1 MSILTSIENI
11 LPIIFIIALG
21 FYLNEKGWFGP
32 DFGGNVSKLVMNIAL
47 PASIFVSV
55 LKYLT
60 LDKLIAVAPGLV
72 YTFGSVILAYIA
84 AFIVVK
90 LFKVRPE
97 RRGTMIN
104 MFANANTIFIGL
116 PLNIALFGDASISYF
131 LVYYITNTVS
141 TWAFGAL
148 LIAQDSK
155 DATRKSS
162 TGFNWRKL
170 LPAPLVGFLIS
181 LIFLLLNIPVP
192 AFATNTLIY
201 VGNIVT
207 PMSLIYIG
215 IVLSKAGLSNINFDR
230 DTILAL
236 LGRYILSPVV
246 MFLLLTLWGSHLP
259 AIEYKTFMVQ
269 AAVPGLAVLPILA
282 NEGNGDVEYAT
293 NVVTTS
299 TLLFVIVIPILV
311 TLLG

>member
-11 LPIIFIIALG
+11 LPIIFIIAIG
-21 FYLNEKGWFGP
+21 FCLSEERWFGP
-32 DFGGNVSKLVMNIAL
+32 GLGGYGSKLVMSIAL
-47 PASIFVSV
+47 RASMFVSF

-60 LDKLIAVAPGLV
+60 LETLSAVARGLV

-90 LFKVRPE
+90 LFKVRPG

-181 LIFLLLNIPVP
+181 LVFLLLNIPVP
-192 AFATNTLIY
+192 AFATNTLTY

-246 MFLLLTLWGSHLP
+246 MFLLLTLWGRHLP
-259 AIEYKTFMVQ
+259 DIVDSNFMVYRY
-269 AAVPGLAVLPILA
+269 VRSLRV
-282 NEGNGDVEYAT
+282 
-293 NVVTTS
+293 
-299 TLLFVIVIPILV
+299 
-311 TLLG
+311 

>member
-90 LFKVRPE
+90 LFKVRPG

-162 TGFNWRKL
+162 TGFNWQKL

-192 AFATNTLIY
+192 AFATNTLTY

>member
-1 MSILTSIENI
+1 
-11 LPIIFIIALG
+11 
-21 FYLNEKGWFGP
+21 
-32 DFGGNVSKLVMNIAL
+32 MNIAL

-90 LFKVRPE
+90 LFKVRPG

-104 MFANANTIFIGL
+104 MFANTIFIGL

-181 LIFLLLNIPVP
+181 LVFLLLNIPVP
-192 AFATNTLIY
+192 AFATNTLTY

-215 IVLSKAGLSNINFDR
+215 IVLSKAGLSSINFDR

-293 NVVTTS
+293 NVITTS

>member
-60 LDKLIAVAPGLV
+60 LDKLIAVALGLV

-90 LFKVRPE
+90 LFKVRPG

-131 LVYYITNTVS
+131 FVYYITNKV
-141 TWAFGAL
+141 F
-148 LIAQDSK
+148 
-155 DATRKSS
+155 
-162 TGFNWRKL
+162 
-170 LPAPLVGFLIS
+170 V
-181 LIFLLLNIPVP
+181 
-192 AFATNTLIY
+192 
-201 VGNIVT
+201 
-207 PMSLIYIG
+207 
-215 IVLSKAGLSNINFDR
+215 
-230 DTILAL
+230 
-236 LGRYILSPVV
+236 PVV
-246 MFLLLTLWGSHLP
+246 CKQFL
-259 AIEYKTFMVQ
+259 EQNQY
-269 AAVPGLAVLPILA
+269 
-282 NEGNGDVEYAT
+282 
-293 NVVTTS
+293 
-299 TLLFVIVIPILV
+299 
-311 TLLG
+311 